1 MSGVPLSP
9 EAPGVERVSR
19 APSSPRSPARRCLF
33 GPVDHELLAR
43 DLERSLRAMENE
55 KSERWNFDFRN
66 HRPLPGPL
74 HWEETEKAPEFYRR
88 GQDSQSQ
95 WAEGQAEP
103 RAKKRN
109 GETAGESNCA
119 RQGGGHKAPVTHNYP
134 LYLFT
139 PPALL
144 VCNHN
149 NPPQLIA
156 PPPGFPSIY
165 SPCSP
170 PR

>member
-109 GETAGESNCA
+109 GETADSSAPSMKKSHRKEA
-119 RQGGGHKAPVTHNYP
+119 EDTAGGS
-134 LYLFT
+134 LT
-139 PPALL
+139 PP
-144 VCNHN
+144 
-149 NPPQLIA
+149 PEETPKKSK
-156 PPPGFPSIY
+156 PGT
-165 SPCSP
+165 
-170 PR
+170 